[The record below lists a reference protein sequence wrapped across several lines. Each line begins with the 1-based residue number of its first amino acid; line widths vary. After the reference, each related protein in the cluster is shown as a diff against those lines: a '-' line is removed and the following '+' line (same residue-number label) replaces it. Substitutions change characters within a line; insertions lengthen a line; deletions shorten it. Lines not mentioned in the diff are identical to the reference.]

1 VKARSLA
8 IVPVVL
14 ALASVWSVPGATR
27 ADLQPLADGRA
38 RIGEGSWGD
47 VLAPERRD
55 ARILL
60 RDGVR
65 LLVAA
70 RTVRSDGL
78 DDSSQLEIERA
89 LDRFDRARVVLRDD
103 HELALYRALALA
115 RYAREE
121 AGGQLV
127 RRTDEAIAELER
139 VRALAPDY
147 EPAVVASELALL
159 YARRHDYALAAA
171 EYERARA
178 HTRIAAVP
186 LVLPPDVLPSEAE
199 VARYELFASPVPVLL
214 AMNQAEVEMLGGD
227 LVAARAHYEDA
238 VATSEAASLELALS
252 LFGLALAEERAGA
265 HAEALETAH
274 RAASTWV
281 PNVQDRTAQALL
293 AQHGPV
299 APLHHP
305 GVSFEP
311 RWERHAYEAL
321 THEALAAHATDPEQE
336 DVERRRAR
344 RSLRTFFSVGGNA
357 SRYADVARAALTR
370 IEDAIVIEGRVPRG
384 STRPESTRAES
395 TRRERGARSRR

>member
-1 VKARSLA
+1 VKVRARALVLLA
-8 IVPVVL
+8 L
-14 ALASVWSVPGATR
+14 ALASVCLVPGASR

-38 RIGEGSWGD
+38 RVGESSWGD

-55 ARILL
+55 ARMLL

-65 LLVAA
+65 LLVAS

-89 LDRFDRARVVLRDD
+89 LDRFDRARVVLADD
-103 HELALYRALALA
+103 PELALYRAFALA
-115 RYAREE
+115 AYTREE

-139 VRALAPDY
+139 VRLLAPEY
-147 EPAVVASELALL
+147 EPAVVAMNLAVLL
-159 YARRHDYALAAA
+159 ARRQEYARAAA

-178 HTRIAAVP
+178 HARLAAVP
-186 LVLPPDVLPSEAE
+186 LVLAPDVPISDAE
-199 VARYELFASPVPVLL
+199 IARYELFASPVPVLL
-214 AMNQAEVEMLGGD
+214 AMNQAEVEMLDGD
-227 LVAARAHYEDA
+227 LTAARLHYEDA
-238 VATSEAASLELALS
+238 VTGSEAASLELALS
-252 LFGLALAEERAGA
+252 LFGRALAEERAGA

-274 RAASTWV
+274 RAATSWV
-281 PNVQDRTAQALL
+281 PNVRDLTAQALL

-311 RWERHAYEAL
+311 RWERHAYEAI
-321 THEALAAHATDPEQE
+321 THEALAAHATDAEQA
-336 DVERRRAR
+336 DLERRRAR

-370 IEDAIVIEGRVPRG
+370 VEDAIVIEGRVPRD
-384 STRPESTRAES
+384 STRP
-395 TRRERGARSRR
+395 